1 MATLAGSLAEAKL
14 DERSYQAALKRLE
27 KYEGRKFTQRME
39 AAYRTGTQ
47 LTVSPMR
54 RRAPK
59 KTGLLA
65 GKISVRKRRPPTG
78 YFIQIGSK
86 SRAPHAGLVS
96 KGHRIVTPGGRDTG
110 RRARAN
116 PFVEETISG
125 YEGRVISFITN
136 ATTKDGTRTFGT
148 FGGF

>member
-1 MATLAGSLAEAKL
+1 MPTQAGSLAEAKL
-14 DERSYQAALKRLE
+14 DERSYQRALKRLE

-39 AAYRTGTQ
+39 AAYLAGAR

-59 KTGLLA
+59 RTGLL
-65 GKISVRKRRPPTG
+65 GRKVSTRKARPPSG
-78 YFIQIGSK
+78 YFVRVGTK
-86 SRAPHAGLVS
+86 SRAPHAGLVA

-116 PFVEETISG
+116 PFVQETISS
-125 YEGRVISFITN
+125 YEGRVIDFITK
-136 ATTKDGTRTFGT
+136 ATTNDGVGSFGT

>member
-1 MATLAGSLAEAKL
+1 MAALAGSLAEAKL
-14 DERSYQAALKRLE
+14 DERSYQRAMQRLE
-27 KYEGRKFTQRME
+27 KYEGRKFTKRME

-59 KTGLLA
+59 RTGLLA
-65 GKISVRKRRPPTG
+65 RKVSVRKRRPPSG
-78 YFIQIGSK
+78 YFIQIGAK
-86 SRAPHAGLVS
+86 SRAPHAGLVA

-110 RRARAN
+110 TRSRGN
-116 PFVEETISG
+116 PFVEETISS
-125 YEGRVISFITN
+125 YEGRVIDFITK
-136 ATTKDGTRTFGT
+136 ATTSDGVRSFGT